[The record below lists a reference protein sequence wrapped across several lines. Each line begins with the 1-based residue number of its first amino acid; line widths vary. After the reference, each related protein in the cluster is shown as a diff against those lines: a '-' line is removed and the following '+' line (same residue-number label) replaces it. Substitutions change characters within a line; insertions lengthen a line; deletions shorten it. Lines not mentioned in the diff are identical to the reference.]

1 MKVLCFGVAKE
12 IVGSSELILD
22 NDKGLTVG
30 ELKSYLNTAY
40 PQFLEYKSYVVAIN
54 QAYADDKLSIS
65 PSDEI
70 AIIPPVSGG

>member
-22 NDKGLTVG
+22 KDKSLTVR
-30 ELKSYLNTAY
+30 ELKAYLNTTY
-40 PQFLEYKSYVVAIN
+40 PKFLEYKSYVVAIN
-54 QAYADDKLSIS
+54 QAYADDELSVS
-65 PSDEI
+65 PGDEI